1 MYYLTFGNISSH
13 KNNIKMKQLPPFF
26 VKKEATMPLKN
37 LSENFFDNPITCQEA
52 HGWFYKVNVTLAS

>member
-1 MYYLTFGNISSH
+1 
-13 KNNIKMKQLPPFF
+13 MKQLPPFF